1 MSHIGELQMS
11 IEYSVGIL
19 FFKTIIIFYPLKWT
33 VQCTWKPMKRKFVLS
48 LWFMI
53 GQDMHCYLDSLHP
66 HSLRS
71 LIFEYQMTMHCAGA
85 ELVTPIHGSVI
96 SDANALKYESLD
108 AGLYLLWSWPAD
120 SFPKDIR
127 STQNQQIRTSTELD
141 KQKRMD
147 GTC

>member
-1 MSHIGELQMS
+1 
-11 IEYSVGIL
+11 
-19 FFKTIIIFYPLKWT
+19 
-33 VQCTWKPMKRKFVLS
+33 
-48 LWFMI
+48 MI

-108 AGLYLLWSWPAD
+108 AGLYLL
-120 SFPKDIR
+120 
-127 STQNQQIRTSTELD
+127 
-141 KQKRMD
+141 
-147 GTC
+147 